1 MRQVQWLAWLGGIA
15 VLTGGCASGPL
26 LDNPVVLRP
35 KPDVAIDNPVYVPQG
50 PVSYGNVFEKVISVV
65 TEYFEIR
72 YSNRYSGEIIT
83 FPRIAPGLEQPWK
96 RGSPD
101 LAQRFEAT
109 LQTIRH
115 RAEIKID
122 PAPDGGFF
130 VSVTVYKE
138 LEDLERPI
146 RQTAGAASFRTDNPL
161 ERQYEVV
168 DPLVFESR
176 WIPLGRNVPMEQ
188 AILEKIRQCM

>member
-1 MRQVQWLAWLGGIA
+1 MALL
-15 VLTGGCASGPL
+15 LGGCASEPL

-35 KPDVAIDNPVYVPQG
+35 DPAVAVDNPLYVPLG
-50 PVSYGNVFEKVISVV
+50 PVSYSNVFERVISVI

-83 FPRIAPGLEQPWK
+83 FPRIAPGLDQPWK

-101 LAQRFEAT
+101 LAQRLEAT
-109 LQTIRH
+109 LQTLRH
-115 RAEIKID
+115 RAEVKID

-138 LEDLERPI
+138 LEDLSRPI
-146 RQTAGAASFRTDNPL
+146 RATAGAASFRTDNPL
-161 ERQYEVV
+161 ERQFEVV
-168 DPLVFESR
+168 DPFVLEGN

-188 AILEKIRQCM
+188 AILQRIKNCM

>member
-1 MRQVQWLAWLGGIA
+1 MRRAQRLAWTGAIA
-15 VLTGGCASGPL
+15 LLMGGCASGPL
-26 LDNPVVLRP
+26 LDNPIVLRP
-35 KPDVAIDNPVYVPQG
+35 TPETPVDNPMYVPLG
-50 PVSYGNVFEKVISVV
+50 PVSYGNVMEKVISVI

-83 FPRIAPGLEQPWK
+83 FPRISPGLEQPWK

-115 RAEIKID
+115 RAEVKID

-130 VSVTVYKE
+130 VSVTIYKE
-138 LEDLERPI
+138 LEDLPRPL
-146 RQTAGAASFRTDNPL
+146 RATAGAASFRTDNPL
-161 ERQYEVV
+161 ERQFEVV
-168 DPLVFESR
+168 DPGVFESS
-176 WIPLGRNVPMEQ
+176 WIPLGRDLPMEQ
-188 AILEKIRQCM
+188 AVLHRIKKCM